1 MFYIDLSP
9 RVRSIMTVWLAYDS
23 PRPHV
28 FSNMA
33 LQSGIFD
40 NKSTKE
46 LMAER
51 KKLLDDHSDRLE
63 EFTKAKDELKQFEL
77 AKKLEDKLTDK
88 TKNNEMNA
96 IIKFYASY
104 FDEDSGNSREEGIK
118 QLESFLKEETKT
130 YCKRAQDLVQKCNTI
145 AEEVITRRKIFEEK
159 LKREEEK
166 IKIDEEKKTVEENK
180 KSVEEK
186 NPVEENKNPV
196 EEKKPVLENIINTFF
211 PLISMYSPIVFRI
224 ILSIF
229 TIFISFKLI
238 DLDLSYLIFY
248 IPDIVIPTVVTSL
261 LWFVWEYYRFYIKV
275 LKYYKIAKTIYMFCK
290 KKIYSFYIKIYSFYK
305 KF

>member
-1 MFYIDLSP
+1 
-9 RVRSIMTVWLAYDS
+9 
-23 PRPHV
+23 
-28 FSNMA
+28 MA

-196 EEKKPVLENIINTFF
+196 EENKNPVEENKNPVEEKKPVLENIINTFF

-261 LWFVWEYYRFYIKV
+261 L
-275 LKYYKIAKTIYMFCK
+275 
-290 KKIYSFYIKIYSFYK
+290 
-305 KF
+305 